1 MTKRSNIPRVAELG
15 NSVTQGSAMTAAPAR
30 AAMAASHPKLVSV
43 DADYHAWLLE
53 QSEALRNQRH
63 DKVDW
68 LNLAEELDSM
78 ARAERRELRSRFKT
92 LLAHL
97 LKWRYQAKKRS
108 RSWEG
113 TIDEQRLELE
123 DLLDEEPSL
132 SSYLPATIDKAY
144 RLARATAGRE
154 MGLGKAEW
162 KSLFPSECPWRF
174 EQFMQEDFWP
184 DAPTEETTTRPKV
197 PSKPNRK
204 VNLRPR

>member
-1 MTKRSNIPRVAELG
+1 MTKRRDIPRVSELE
-15 NSVTQGSAMTAAPAR
+15 NSVTQGSAMIAAPSR
-30 AAMAASHPKLVSV
+30 AAMEPLHPKLVSV

-92 LLAHL
+92 LLTHL

-108 RSWEG
+108 RSWQG

-123 DLLDEEPSL
+123 DLLDDEPSL

-144 RLARATAGRE
+144 RLARAAAGRE
-154 MGLGKAEW
+154 MGLSKAEW
-162 KSLFPSECPWRF
+162 ESLFPSECPWQF
-174 EQFMQEDFWP
+174 EQLMDGDFWP
-184 DAPTEETTTRPKV
+184 DATADETATLPKV
-197 PSKPNRK
+197 PSKLTRK
-204 VNLRPR
+204 A

>member
-1 MTKRSNIPRVAELG
+1 VTKRSDISRVTGLK
-15 NSVTQGSAMTAAPAR
+15 NSIGQGSAMTAAPAAR
-30 AAMAASHPKLVSV
+30 PAMAPLHPKLVSV

-63 DKVDW
+63 DKLDW

-144 RLARATAGRE
+144 RLARAAAGRE
-154 MGLGKAEW
+154 MSLGKAEW
-162 KSLFPSECPWRF
+162 ESLFPSECPWQF
-174 EQFMQEDFWP
+174 EQLMDGDFWP
-184 DAPTEETTTRPKV
+184 EAPTGETTAQPITPPNPK
-197 PSKPNRK
+197 RK
-204 VNLRPR
+204 A

>member
-1 MTKRSNIPRVAELG
+1 MT
-15 NSVTQGSAMTAAPAR
+15 MAPSR
-30 AAMAASHPKLVSV
+30 AAMEPGHPRLVSV

-53 QSEALRNQRH
+53 QAEALRNQRH

-68 LNLAEELDSM
+68 QNLAEELDST
-78 ARAERRELRSRFKT
+78 ARAERRELRSRLTT

-132 SSYLPATIDKAY
+132 SSYLPAAVDRAY
-144 RLARATAGRE
+144 RLARAAAGRQ

-162 KSLFPSECPWRF
+162 ESLLPSECPWRF
-174 EQFMQEDFWP
+174 EQFMNEDF
-184 DAPTEETTTRPKV
+184 
-197 PSKPNRK
+197 
-204 VNLRPR
+204 